1 MERGLKGML
10 CEEQLKEAAIFNLEK
25 GKINS
30 HVLALLFYLKPEDM
44 IKFCAH
50 VSITQVSVT

>member
-10 CEEQLKEAAIFNLEK
+10 CEEQLKEADIFNLEK

-30 HVLALLFYLKPEDM
+30 SMYLLYYL
-44 IKFCAH
+44 I
-50 VSITQVSVT
+50 